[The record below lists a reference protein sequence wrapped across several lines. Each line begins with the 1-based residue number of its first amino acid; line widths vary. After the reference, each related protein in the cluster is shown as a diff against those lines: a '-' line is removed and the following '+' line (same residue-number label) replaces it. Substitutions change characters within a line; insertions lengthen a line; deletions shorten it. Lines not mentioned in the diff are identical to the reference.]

1 MSATVQPSAYQ
12 LPSLLPFH
20 TSVPHSCRVTAH
32 RQDFPTALGK
42 PNAVLSGLCQSCP
55 DKGISLS
62 ALLLVSSPRYI
73 SGCGYGCG
81 VHQWVWGTSVGV
93 GYNSGCGVHHL
104 TPLNRPS
111 TQVQRNNRPP
121 HLLRH
126 QAARLERRHRGEA
139 GGFECHPAG
148 QGATGHRQH
157 GACHGDGRRSFG
169 RGRCE
174 GALMCV
180 WGMTVRR
187 RVCRTS
193 RQWHPAGKVT

>member
-81 VHQWVWGTSVGV
+81 VHQWVWVWVWGTSPDPSQPAI
-93 GYNSGCGVHHL
+93 NSG
-104 TPLNRPS
+104 TTQQPATSPS
-111 TQVQRNNRPP
+111 PP
-121 HLLRH
+121 PS
-126 QAARLERRHRGEA
+126 
-139 GGFECHPAG
+139 CPAG
-148 QGATGHRQH
+148 TPAS
-157 GACHGDGRRSFG
+157 RRSWG
-169 RGRCE
+169 IRVSSCWTRCNWSST
-174 GALMCV
+174 ARSLP
-180 WGMTVRR
+180 RR
-187 RVCRTS
+187 RSTEFWKGQV
-193 RQWHPAGKVT
+193 